1 MSLLKDDYTKLVAL
15 IKHPGTLGLGA
26 IGRDAYELLVEKIEA
41 KIVSFEAS
49 VVAAVAGE
57 ETKVAADVVTDAL
70 KVETSVVTDVK
81 TEVKELIS

>member
-1 MSLLKDDYTKLVAL
+1 MSLIKDDYTKLVAL

-26 IGRDAYELLVEKIEA
+26 IGRDAYELLEKLEA

-49 VVAAVAGE
+49 VVAAITGE

-70 KVETSVVTDVK
+70 KVETSVVTDIK